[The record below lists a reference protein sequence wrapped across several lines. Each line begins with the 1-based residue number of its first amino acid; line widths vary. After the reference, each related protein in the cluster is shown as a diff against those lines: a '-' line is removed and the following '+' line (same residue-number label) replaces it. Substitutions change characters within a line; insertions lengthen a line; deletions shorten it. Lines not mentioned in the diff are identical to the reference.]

1 MLYNCRMDYP
11 DEVNYDISKYTADID
26 RMIIEMIKLSE
37 RIKIF
42 TKLRNLIHE
51 KQHEQDYIAADI
63 LGWSYDKLAD

>member
-1 MLYNCRMDYP
+1 MDYP

>member
-1 MLYNCRMDYP
+1 MLYNYTMDYP
-11 DEVNYDISKYTADID
+11 NEVNYDISNYTNGID
-26 RMIIEMIKLSE
+26 PMTIEMIKLSE

-51 KQHEQDYIAADI
+51 KQHEQDYLAADI